1 MIEKRGIG
9 PLREWRYG
17 AGLGSVTLD
26 PATDVVAGQWGT
38 WRGTYRA
45 GERGVARW
53 GRVRLLIP
61 NPFTEP
67 QVGQMVGLG
76 YTAVTCSN
84 PSVALELSIERPAL
98 AVTFFPP
105 SVAAQVIQGRLAPG
119 DMLAFT
125 YGAGPSTAPSAAAQ
139 FLACRVEFTVMVDA
153 EGTGEYEIVP
163 GCPQFRV
170 LPDAAARLI
179 AYLPSTVA
187 VGERFAL
194 RLVARDRYGNVA
206 TGYTGRARLSA
217 EGVFAGL
224 SSEVV
229 FRASDGGIREV
240 DGLALN
246 AAGIAR
252 IRAEDRQGALH
263 AESNPIEGHA
273 RPPAYR
279 LLWGDPHVMTG
290 LCVGEYS
297 RDRDEAAILEDMYVY
312 ARDASGLDF
321 AAATSLGERMTDAQW
336 AEVRGAAARFTE
348 PGRFVAFS
356 AYEYFGTTVGQD
368 GNRNVYYLDDD
379 QPCFRSTDPA
389 TDHPTKLWAAL
400 RGRRAMTVPHH
411 SHNAIIGTRW
421 HHHDPELNRLTEIY
435 SIHGLSERPNGP
447 RPFFNHA
454 RPDGQSV
461 QDALTKGYRLGIIAG
476 SDSHTG
482 QPGYSNR
489 LRLSYGYHGGLAAVW
504 ATAFTRQAIWDA
516 LYARRCYGTTGARIL
531 LRFALNGRIMGE
543 EVALPATTL
552 RTIDAEVIGTAPVA
566 RLEVV
571 KNNRDVHAVTSE
583 SREVRLRWADPA
595 GAEQLADFYYLRVTQ
610 ADDEMAWSS
619 PIWVTGI

>member
-1 MIEKRGIG
+1 MADKYGIG

-17 AGLGSVTLD
+17 AGLGSVSLE
-26 PATDVVAGQWGT
+26 PASDVVAGQWGT
-38 WRGTYRA
+38 WRVTYRA
-45 GERGVARW
+45 GTRGVARW

-67 QVGQMVGLG
+67 QVSHPVGLG

-84 PSVALELSIERPAL
+84 PSVALELGIERPAL

-105 SVAAQVIQGRLAPG
+105 SVAAQVTRGCLAPG
-119 DMLAFT
+119 DTLIFT
-125 YGAGPSTAPSAAAQ
+125 YGAGPSTTPSAAAQ

-153 EGTGEYEIVP
+153 EGTGEYELVP
-163 GCPQFRV
+163 GCPQFRI

-206 TGYTGRARLSA
+206 TGHAGRVRLSA
-217 EGVFAGL
+217 DGVFVGL
-224 SSEVV
+224 PPEVI
-229 FRASDGGIREV
+229 FGASDGGIRLVE
-240 DGLALN
+240 GLALN
-246 AAGIAR
+246 AAGPAR
-252 IRAEDRQGALH
+252 IRAEDRQGALF
-263 AESNPIEGHA
+263 AESNPIEAHL
-273 RPPAYR
+273 RPPAHR

-290 LCVGEYS
+290 LCVGEYN
-297 RDRDEAAILEDMYVY
+297 RDRDEAGILDDMYVY

-321 AAATSLGERMTDAQW
+321 AAATSLGERMTDEQW
-336 AEVRGAAARFTE
+336 AEVRRAAARVTE

-356 AYEYFGTTVGQD
+356 AYEYFGKTVGQD

-411 SHNAIIGTRW
+411 SHNAVIGTRW
-421 HHHDPELNRLTEIY
+421 LYHDPELNRLAEIY

-447 RPFFNHA
+447 RPFFNPA
-454 RPDGQSV
+454 RSDGQSV
-461 QDALTKGYRLGIIAG
+461 QDALAKGYRLGIIAG

-504 ATAFTRQAIWDA
+504 ATALTRQAIWDA
-516 LYARRCYGTTGARIL
+516 LYNRRCYGTTGARII
-531 LRFALNGRIMGE
+531 LRFALNGRPMGE
-543 EVALPATTL
+543 ELRLPA
-552 RTIDAEVIGTAPVA
+552 RTERVIEAEVIGTAPVA

-571 KNNRDVHAVTSE
+571 KNNRDVHRVTGQA
-583 SREVRLRWADPA
+583 REIRLRWTDPA
-595 GAEQLADFYYLRVTQ
+595 GPEQEADFYYLRVTQ

-619 PIWVTGI
+619 PIWVART